1 MQQNTMP
8 KPTPQRGKGRKFF
21 QQLQPTFAIDL
32 PSTSVKLQF
41 LDENDPAKDTIVRKK
56 AREWVNRNRN
66 MNVPNR
72 PKQSRSKESVKASD
86 VEEETENN
94 MQLQRRRSNSSMERL
109 DPLQGVG
116 KGISD
121 PFNVLPDVGRKY
133 DHIIDY
139 SPPPEY
145 LSFGVWNLG
154 SERPFRLAEL
164 TASVLTTCPEEIPCS
179 DDKYAERSN
188 ASLVSFQSENTVLGN
203 MAESEVTFVLWL
215 YATITIRDGIFGC
228 ADTEEVRWFYNK
240 ALNMLQEQLR
250 KDSEAGQYSE
260 TLLRALACITATA
273 SFAGMF
279 KAAELHCDAMVR
291 VLTMRGGGD
300 MLKALHMVTPWTG
313 KALQWCEIMVAT
325 QRVETP
331 RIPYYIPFKVMP
343 LPAKVVREAE
353 RLTANTITN
362 LPPIS
367 GTARHITLLLHKLGV
382 AYDTRSKGVKI
393 DPYILQP
400 LYDAEYAILQ
410 HLESQKESVS
420 LPDVEILLVAN
431 YQLFFWTGAR
441 LLPPQTRLCDL
452 LLSRIMKA
460 LLPLLLEK
468 IPDDVESCTVT
479 ARGYIPNH
487 LAAEG
492 WVPRTLLHCR
502 RTNNVIAWSLALG
515 TIVSSVLNRPE
526 HAWFK
531 GHFRLHMQAMKLD
544 QNKAEYL
551 QLLEVFPAT
560 QGFDWI
566 NLKTLW
572 PMLQAWG
579 TGDVE

>member
-1 MQQNTMP
+1 MQPNTMP

-21 QQLQPTFAIDL
+21 QQLQPTFALDL

-72 PKQSRSKESVKASD
+72 PKQSRSKETVKASD
-86 VEEETENN
+86 VEEETETN
-94 MQLQRRRSNSSMERL
+94 MQLQRRWSNSSAERL
-109 DPLQGVG
+109 DPLQGIG

-139 SPPPEY
+139 
-145 LSFGVWNLG
+145 F
-154 SERPFRLAEL
+154 L
-164 TASVLTTCPEEIPCS
+164 TRCPEEIPCS
-179 DDKYAERSN
+179 DDKYADPSN
-188 ASLVSFQSENTVLGN
+188 ASLVAFSSENTILGN
-203 MAESEVTFVLWL
+203 MAKSEVTFVLWL

-240 ALNMLQEQLR
+240 ALEMLQEQLR
-250 KDSEAGQYSE
+250 KDSEVGQYSE
-260 TLLRALACITATA
+260 TLLKALACITATA

-291 VLTMRGGGD
+291 VLTLRGGGD
-300 MLKALHMVTPWTG
+300 MLKSLQMVSPWTA

-331 RIPYYIPFKVMP
+331 RIPYYIPFKVVP

-353 RLTANTITN
+353 RLQANTIAN
-362 LPPIS
+362 LPLIS

-382 AYDTRSKGVKI
+382 AYDTRSNGVKI

-410 HLESQKESVS
+410 HLESQKEAVS
-420 LPDVEILLVAN
+420 LTDVEILLVAT

-452 LLSRIMKA
+452 LLSRIMKT

-468 IPDDVESCTVT
+468 VPDDVESCIVT
-479 ARGYIPNH
+479 ARGYLPSH

-492 WVPRTLLHCR
+492 WVPRTLHHGR
-502 RTNNVIAWSLALG
+502 PTNNVIAWSLALG

-531 GHFRLHMQAMKLD
+531 GHFRLHMQSMKLD
-544 QNKAEYL
+544 QNEAEYIK
-551 QLLEVFPAT
+551 LLEIFPAT

-572 PMLQAWG
+572 SMIQAWG
-579 TGDVE
+579 TADVEQT